1 MMECWNTGEQASHV
15 PIVPLLHHSTRPI
28 RPVSPIPLILA
39 STSPRRKQLLT
50 EAGYRFQAVP
60 PKVDED
66 TFPRTA
72 ESTRGY
78 AEELALA
85 KARSV
90 APNFPDAL
98 VLGADT
104 LCDLDGEVIGK
115 ASDAW
120 EAEQI
125 TRNLFSRPHLVIT
138 GLALLRLRDGIE
150 IVQSDVTT
158 VYPRRLTES
167 QIAQHVESGSWEGK
181 AGAYAIQ
188 EVGDAFVERIEGS
201 FTNVMGLP
209 MELLQRLLADLT

>member
-1 MMECWNTGEQASHV
+1 MQ
-15 PIVPLLHHSTRPI
+15 IV
-28 RPVSPIPLILA
+28 LA
-39 STSPRRKQLLT
+39 STSPRRRQLLT
-50 EAGYRFQAVP
+50 EAGYTFLAVP
-60 PKVDED
+60 PKLDES

-72 ESTRGY
+72 AATRGY

-90 APNFPDAL
+90 APDFPDSL
-98 VLGADT
+98 VIGADT

-115 ASDAW
+115 ADDAGD
-120 EAEQI
+120 AERI
-125 TRNLFSRPHLVIT
+125 TRKLFSKPHLVIT
-138 GLALLRLRDGIE
+138 GLALICLSRDIE
-150 IVQSDVTT
+150 TVQSDVTI

-167 QIAQHVESGSWEGK
+167 QIAEHVAGGGWEGK

-209 MELLQRLLADLT
+209 MELLQRLRSDLDRP

>member
-1 MMECWNTGEQASHV
+1 MQ
-15 PIVPLLHHSTRPI
+15 IV
-28 RPVSPIPLILA
+28 LA
-39 STSPRRKQLLT
+39 STSPRRRQLLT
-50 EAGYRFQAVP
+50 EAGYTFQAVP
-60 PKVDED
+60 PNLDES

-72 ESTRGY
+72 QTTRGY

-90 APNFPDAL
+90 APDFPDAL

-115 ASDAW
+115 AADAR
-120 EAEQI
+120 EAERI
-125 TRNLFSRPHLVIT
+125 TRKLFSKPHLVIT
-138 GLALLRLRDGIE
+138 GLALIRLNEGME
-150 IVQSDVTT
+150 IVRSDVTT
-158 VYPRRLTES
+158 VYPRRLAES
-167 QIAQHVESGSWEGK
+167 QITEHIASGAWEGK

-209 MELLQRLLADLT
+209 MELLQRMMDALYGHQLG